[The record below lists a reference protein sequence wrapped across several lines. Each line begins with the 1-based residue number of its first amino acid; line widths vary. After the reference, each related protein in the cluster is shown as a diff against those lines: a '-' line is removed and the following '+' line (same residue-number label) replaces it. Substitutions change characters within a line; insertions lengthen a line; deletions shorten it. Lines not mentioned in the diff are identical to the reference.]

1 MNQGKAWQTCWWQTE
16 GTHTGWN
23 IIIAFGAPRQPAGA
37 AGAAARGSHRIRSH
51 RFAQQRLE
59 HLDDLQGRR
68 PLLLVVH

>member
-1 MNQGKAWQTCWWQTE
+1 MLGSRRN
-16 GTHTGWN
+16 THWLNNT
-23 IIIAFGAPRQPAGA
+23 IIAFGAPRQPAGA
-37 AGAAARGSHRIRSH
+37 AGAAARGTHRTRSH